1 MSQTQ
6 SGQGDPSGGNPY
18 TGPNRV
24 DLAALAEY
32 ASRDELAEQRARW
45 RKLATQPEEHRC
57 AWSDRFMATDAALSS
72 ELKANAHL
80 ARQVARLATSVAATR
95 KALHQAQGE
104 LERLRAR

>member
-6 SGQGDPSGGNPY
+6 SGHGDPSGGNPY

-72 ELKANAHL
+72 ELKANEHL
-80 ARQVARLATSVAATR
+80 ARQVARLAASVAAT
-95 KALHQAQGE
+95 KSMMSTVGGDFDQPANL
-104 LERLRAR
+104 

>member
-6 SGQGDPSGGNPY
+6 SGRGDPSGGNPY

-24 DLAALAEY
+24 DWAALAEY

-45 RKLATQPEEHRC
+45 RTQATQAEEHRC

-80 ARQVARLATSVAATR
+80 SRQVARLATSLATTR
-95 KALHQAQGE
+95 KELRQAQQA
-104 LERLRAR
+104 LERLRK